1 MLSSNSDEV
10 GHELSGFL
18 LELYTYLVAVVNIT
32 ANTNLDYHSVIFDP
46 YAETLEGFRDSNMYG
61 SMLGCAQT
69 LFEMIPSICKL
80 GYRVIQDQRNDT
92 NSGEHFA
99 ENITAYKLL
108 EARILGWQPQEN
120 APEKDEF
127 TSDRVIAAKIYQQS
141 LLIFLHSNYY
151 GSQVSDPTFLNLIDK
166 SLEAIIPLVMLLP
179 LDSPILTTFM
189 WPIMIIGSC
198 IREPLGRGLLL
209 GRIRD
214 SPFNMTSISKGIQLL
229 EWLWE
234 DDDPTAFGPYGLGL
248 VMKKHNVTYC
258 MG

>member
-1 MLSSNSDEV
+1 LLSSNSDEV

-32 ANTNLDYHSVIFDP
+32 ANTNSDYHSVIFDP
-46 YAETLEGFRDSNMYG
+46 YAETLESFRDSKMYG
-61 SMLGCAQT
+61 SMLGCAQA
-69 LFEMIPSICKL
+69 LFEMIPPICKL
-80 GYRVIQDQRNDT
+80 GYRRIQEQRNDID
-92 NSGEHFA
+92 SGEQFA
-99 ENITAYKLL
+99 ANMTTYKIL
-108 EARILGWQPQEN
+108 EARILGWQPQDN
-120 APEKDEF
+120 TPEKDEF
-127 TSDRVIAAKIYQQS
+127 TNDRLIAAKIYQKS

-179 LDSPILTTFM
+179 LDSPVLTTFM
-189 WPIMIIGSC
+189 WPVMIIGSC
-198 IREPLGRGLLL
+198 IHEPLGRGLLL
-209 GRIRD
+209 GCIRD
-214 SPFNMTSISKGIQLL
+214 SPFNMTSISKGVQLL

>member
-1 MLSSNSDEV
+1 
-10 GHELSGFL
+10 
-18 LELYTYLVAVVNIT
+18 VVNIT
-32 ANTNLDYHSVIFDP
+32 ANTNSDYHSVIFDP
-46 YAETLEGFRDSNMYG
+46 YVETLETFRDSKMYG
-61 SMLGCAQT
+61 SMLGCAQA

-92 NSGEHFA
+92 YSGEHLA

-108 EARILGWQPQEN
+108 ESRILGWQPREN
-120 APEKDEF
+120 TPGQDEF
-127 TSDRVIAAKIYQQS
+127 ISDRMIAAKIYQQS

-151 GSQVSDPTFLNLIDK
+151 GSHVSDPIFLNLIDK

-198 IREPLGRGLLL
+198 IREPLGRSLLL
-209 GRIRD
+209 DRVRD

-229 EWLWE
+229 GWLWE